1 MQLTIGRS
9 RQQAA
14 GSRSRQQAAGSRQQ
28 AAGSSTPSAEAGSR
42 HHAAGTGSNAGDW
55 VVFHKGFSC
64 IRIVTDVI
72 GARQHGLHQE
82 GRGSMGK
89 CGPLQNDANGC
100 TYDT

>member
-72 GARQHGLHQE
+72 SKHYNYYTVDGQAWQQKHHH
-82 GRGSMGK
+82 
-89 CGPLQNDANGC
+89 
-100 TYDT
+100 